1 MYPMNEVQAV
11 KVESFLLRSLKGRYF
26 GIGFYKNDGSY
37 RVLNARLGIKSNGNG
52 RKTIGRPSDPY
63 LVVYS
68 NNDQGYR
75 AVNLNRVKWF
85 TMDGERYFVTR

>member
-1 MYPMNEVQAV
+1 MYQSTVVESV
-11 KVESFLLRSLKGRYF
+11 KVESFLRRSLKGRYF

-37 RVLNARLGIKSNGNG
+37 RVLNARLGIKSNGSG

-75 AVNLNRVKWF
+75 AVNLKRVAWF
-85 TMDGERYFVTR
+85 TMNGERYRVAR